1 MAVVTA
7 VDAQLTALANTAP
20 TELDLT
26 SAAQLRA
33 VQDMALSLLEV
44 RASVAE
50 LRAADAKVALDTSLP
65 ISVRVATKLALGRA
79 SLAEIEEP
87 LHVSLVVAVYKEHQR
102 ILTSDEHSNGEDF
115 LREKLRQL
123 RWLFDGTPRHSWDLT
138 VVDDGC
144 PEGSGR
150 IARSILDEYADPK
163 EEVGVLFLEDAI
175 QARLPIV
182 ATMESP
188 NESQKGGSVR
198 LGLWHATRK
207 PRAGRHIVVFSDAD
221 LSTHLGQI
229 GLLAQPFTE
238 PGVRAAIGSRRESA
252 SVVVKAGKRDA
263 RGRLFIYL
271 WKILIPQLRG
281 IIDTQCGFKAFDAQ
295 HLRSWIEDVSENG
308 FSFDVEMLV
317 RLQLISPGS
326 VRKVPLAWIDSE
338 AASTTA
344 DLEPYLPMLQRIAHL
359 YRTELPATEVG
370 DRFAELI
377 TALDADSFETLTAN
391 VPVAITS
398 RDPSEFDDF
407 HSVTPEELKQAA
419 GL

>member
-1 MAVVTA
+1 VALVSVI
-7 VDAQLTALANTAP
+7 DAQLAALTEAAP

-26 SAAQLRA
+26 SAAQLRTL
-33 VQDMALSLLEV
+33 QDMALSLVEV
-44 RASVAE
+44 GATVAA
-50 LRAADAKVALDTSLP
+50 LRDADERVARDASLP
-65 ISVRVATKLALGRA
+65 ISVRVASKLALGRV

-87 LHVSLVVAVYKEHQR
+87 VHISLVVAVYKEHQR
-102 ILTSDEHSNGEDF
+102 ILTADEHRDGEDF

-123 RWLFDGTPRHSWDLT
+123 RWLFDETPRHSWDLT

-150 IARSILDEYADPK
+150 IAGSILEEYADPQ
-163 EEVGVLFLEDAI
+163 EEVRVLFLEDAI
-175 QARLPIV
+175 QAGLPIV
-182 ATMESP
+182 GTMSSP
-188 NESQKGGSVR
+188 SESQKGGAVR

-207 PRAGRHIVVFSDAD
+207 PRVGHHMVAFSDAD

-229 GLLAQPFTE
+229 GLLAQPLTE
-238 PGVRAAIGSRRESA
+238 PGVHAAIGSRREA
-252 SVVVKAGKRDA
+252 TSVVVKAGRRDG

-271 WKILIPQLRG
+271 WKRLIPQLRG
-281 IIDTQCGFKAFDAQ
+281 IVDTQCGFKAFNAQ
-295 HLRSWIEDVSENG
+295 HLRSWIERVSENG

-326 VRKVPLAWIDSE
+326 VRKIPVAWIDSE

-344 DLEPYLPMLQRIAHL
+344 DLEPYLPMLQSIAQL

-370 DRFAELI
+370 DRFAEVI
-377 TALDADSFETLTAN
+377 TGLDARSFETLVAN
-391 VPVAITS
+391 VPAEITS
-398 RDPSEFDDF
+398 RNPSEFDDF
-407 HSVTPEELKQAA
+407 HSVTPDELKQAA